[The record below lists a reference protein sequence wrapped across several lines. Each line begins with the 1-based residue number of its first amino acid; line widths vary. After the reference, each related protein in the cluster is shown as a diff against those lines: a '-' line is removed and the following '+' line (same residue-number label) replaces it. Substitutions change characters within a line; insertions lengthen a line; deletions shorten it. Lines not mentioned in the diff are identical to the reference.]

1 MNLYQETKFIMNEYN
16 ITANKGYGQ
25 NFLVNE
31 NIVSSIVE
39 KADVNKED
47 LIIDLKSHPNHLPE
61 DSYYFLQRLEES
73 INHTLFSIDC
83 KLKQLYKLGVDV
95 NEC

>member
-1 MNLYQETKFIMNEYN
+1 MIKQYRK
-16 ITANKGYGQ
+16 NKLISELEFDYESLKLLQ
-25 NFLVNE
+25 Q
-31 NIVSSIVE
+31 
-39 KADVNKED
+39 AKED

-73 INHTLFSIDC
+73 ISHTLFNIDC
-83 KLKQLYKLGVDV
+83 KLKELYKLGCDI